1 MNTVTA
7 EQLFQALQ
15 AMPMEERVR
24 FFSLLAINAFRDQHA
39 YQNLQD
45 QQVFWHLDN
54 DEFTAQEAAD
64 YLEVSIG
71 TFRRYVYD
79 GRIKPCSAPG
89 ITQLF
94 ATRNLKAFKHATHD
108 VKLTLDGGKGK
119 GKPN

>member
-1 MNTVTA
+1 MNTATA

-15 AMPMEERVR
+15 AMPAEERVR

-39 YQNLQD
+39 YRNLQD

-71 TFRRYVYD
+71 TFRRYVHD
-79 GRIKPCSAPG
+79 GRLKPCSAPG
-89 ITQLF
+89 RNQLF
-94 ATRNLKAFKHATHD
+94 ATRNLKAFKRATND
-108 VKLTLDGGKGK
+108 VKRTFDGGKDK
-119 GKPN
+119 GKPS